1 MKRALALFTLAA
13 ALAHAA
19 APPVVPW
26 REAASHVGEV
36 VTVEGDVAM
45 ARTVADTWVLEFAPG
60 DPRAFR
66 VVVLLALLETSP
78 RQPERLYQ
86 GARVHATGR
95 IQRFQGRA
103 EMVLRGAAQLE
114 VVTPGMPAT
123 AAGPGAAAAPAEPAA
138 PVTLPP
144 PTLPPKPAP
153 SAAAP
158 CERARERWRAAASE
172 ASERLGALGRCLD
185 AVRYRCRAESAALSS
200 ALGALDAT
208 EREVDTACR

>member
-19 APPVVPW
+19 APPVVSW

-36 VTVEGDVAM
+36 VTVEGDVVT

-66 VVVLLALLETSP
+66 VVVLLPLLETSP

-103 EMVLRGAAQLE
+103 EMVLRGAGQLE

-138 PVTLPP
+138 STRI
-144 PTLPPKPAP
+144 T
-153 SAAAP
+153 SAHMP
-158 CERARERWRAAASE
+158 AASN
-172 ASERLGALGRCLD
+172 
-185 AVRYRCRAESAALSS
+185 AALILVPPSPRS
-200 ALGALDAT
+200 GRL
-208 EREVDTACR
+208 